1 MTHFSAILY
10 KSNDF
15 ILTIYKAKPNKK
27 VLILSSMHSSVKIEK
42 SDTRIPKTIRFYNST
57 KFSVDVNDHMARKY
71 SVKSKYQRWPLEI
84 FSNILD
90 LVGISAWILYKETTE
105 LGIEYQKE
113 SQLSKECS
121 SKTIINTAIDSS
133 GWKACQI
140 RYCKVN
146 KICIKCK
153 KILIWKI
160 TSKYRFKIE
169 NEEEFKNKLGN

>member
-15 ILTIYKAKPNKK
+15 ILTIYKAKTNKK

-90 LVGISAWILYKETTE
+90 LVGISAWILYKETTGE
-105 LGIEYQKE
+105 EISRQEFLFRSKSLG
-113 SQLSKECS
+113 S
-121 SKTIINTAIDSS
+121 NTRRRAS
-133 GWKACQI
+133 
-140 RYCKVN
+140 
-146 KICIKCK
+146 
-153 KILIWKI
+153 
-160 TSKYRFKIE
+160 
-169 NEEEFKNKLGN
+169 